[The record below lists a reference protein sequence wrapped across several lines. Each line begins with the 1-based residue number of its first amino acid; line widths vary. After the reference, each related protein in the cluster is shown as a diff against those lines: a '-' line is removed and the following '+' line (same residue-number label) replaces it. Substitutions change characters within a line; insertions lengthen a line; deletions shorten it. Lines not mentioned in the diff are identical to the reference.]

1 MTKLTIKQLQDMF
14 IGGGTSIANEFE
26 YINQLNIF
34 PVPDGDTGSNMKITT
49 DGASNAIKDK
59 SFNDLAAFGKTYSRA
74 LLMNARGNSGVIFS
88 QIMKGFVSVF
98 KPQSNEITLEELNNA
113 FTAAKEQAYKTLSS
127 PIEGT
132 ILTVIRMT
140 AEGLH
145 EKLASIKTVEELF
158 AQAVQISE
166 EALNKT
172 PEMLEQLKI
181 AKVVDSGGY
190 GLCCF
195 IQGMHDVLVG
205 KKTEPKAAKVSAQPK
220 PKADKTNFIDN
231 ANDNNEGFGY
241 CCEFILTVGAKVE
254 VHQKDKAAFNV
265 NELKKELSKIGNCLA
280 VVVDED
286 IVKVHVHSIEPYR
299 VLQIGSKFGEFNKVK
314 VENMTLQFLE
324 NNPGTTLEELYNS
337 QKKKNSKKKKEN
349 ENLETT
355 PKIIVTVP
363 TPELEKYFYDNLKV
377 DNVINYKINGNPSI
391 QEFLTAFK
399 KVNSKNIILIVD
411 DSNAMLAAKQAIDL
425 MGRKFSITPFVS
437 NDIAVTYLAC
447 KVHNPADK
455 ISVNLKRIGK
465 TINTYYAKVAKASKK
480 VQYNKIK
487 IAPSDYIGIINK
499 KIVVANKSPINVVK
513 FVCDFIIRKKGKKF
527 SKIIKIF
534 AGADVTVD
542 DIRKINK
549 YLSEKHSIKTEII
562 STNQEI
568 YSYHIVL

>member
-1 MTKLTIKQLQDMF
+1 MTKLTIKQLKDMF
-14 IGGGTSIANEFE
+14 IGGGISIANEFE

-49 DGASNAIKDK
+49 EGASNSIKNTN
-59 SFNDLAAFGKTYSRA
+59 FNDLATLGKTYSRA

-88 QIMKGFVSVF
+88 QIMKGFVSSF

-140 AEGLH
+140 ADGLH
-145 EKLASIKTVEELF
+145 QKTTSIKTVEDLF
-158 AQAVQISE
+158 TEAVKISQ
-166 EALNKT
+166 EALSKT
-172 PEMLEQLKI
+172 PEMLEQLKV
-181 AKVVDSGGY
+181 ANVVDSGGY

-195 IQGMHDVLVG
+195 IQGMYDALVG
-205 KKTEPKAAKVSAQPK
+205 KKAESKTNKVATQSTT
-220 PKADKTNFIDN
+220 KADKTKFIDN
-231 ANDNNEGFGY
+231 INDNNEGFGY

-254 VHQKDKAAFNV
+254 VHQRDKATFDV

-299 VLQIGSKFGEFNKVK
+299 VLQIGSRFGEFNKVK

-337 QKKKNSKKKKEN
+337 QKKKNGKKEK

-355 PKIIVTVP
+355 PKIIVTIP

-377 DNVINYKINGNPSI
+377 DNVINYKTNGNPSI
-391 QEFLTAFK
+391 QEFLSAFK
-399 KVNSKNIILIVD
+399 KVHSKNIILIVD

-425 MGRKFSITPFVS
+425 MGKKYTITPFVS
-437 NDIAVTYLAC
+437 NDIAVSYLAC
-447 KVHNPADK
+447 KVHNPSEK
-455 ISVNLKRIGK
+455 INVNLKRIAK
-465 TINTYYAKVAKASKK
+465 TINTYYAKVARASKK
-480 VQYNKIK
+480 VQYSKIK
-487 IAPSDYIGIINK
+487 IMPNDFIGIINK
-499 KIVVANKSPINVVK
+499 KIVISNKSPINVVK
-513 FVCDFIIRKKGKKF
+513 FVCDFIIRKKGKKAP
-527 SKIIKIF
+527 KVIKIF
-534 AGADVTVD
+534 TGEDVKVD

-549 YLSEKHSIKTEII
+549 YLSEKYSIKTEII
-562 STNQEI
+562 FTNQQI

>member
-1 MTKLTIKQLQDMF
+1 MTKLTIKQLKDMF
-14 IGGGTSIANEFE
+14 IGGGISIANEFE

-49 DGASNAIKDK
+49 EGASNSIKNTNF
-59 SFNDLAAFGKTYSRA
+59 SDLATLGKTYSRA

-88 QIMKGFVSVF
+88 QIMKGFVSSF

-140 AEGLH
+140 ADGLH
-145 EKLASIKTVEELF
+145 QKTTSIKTVEDLF
-158 AQAVQISE
+158 AEAVKISQ
-166 EALNKT
+166 EALSKT
-172 PEMLEQLKI
+172 PEMLEQLKV
-181 AKVVDSGGY
+181 ANVVDSGGY

-195 IQGMHDVLVG
+195 IQGMHDALVG
-205 KKTEPKAAKVSAQPK
+205 KKAESKTNKVATQSTTK
-220 PKADKTNFIDN
+220 VDKTKFIDN
-231 ANDNNEGFGY
+231 INDNNEGFGY

-254 VHQKDKAAFNV
+254 VHQRDKATFDV

-299 VLQIGSKFGEFNKVK
+299 VLQIGSRFGEFNKVK

-337 QKKKNSKKKKEN
+337 QKKKNGKKEK

-377 DNVINYKINGNPSI
+377 DNVINYKTNGNPSI
-391 QEFLTAFK
+391 QEFLSAFK
-399 KVNSKNIILIVD
+399 KVHSKNIILIVD

-425 MGRKFSITPFVS
+425 MGKKYTITPFVS

-447 KVHNPADK
+447 KVHNPSEK
-455 ISVNLKRIGK
+455 ININLKRIAR
-465 TINTYYAKVAKASKK
+465 TINTYYAKVARASKK
-480 VQYNKIK
+480 VQYSKIK
-487 IAPSDYIGIINK
+487 IVPNDFIGIINK
-499 KIVVANKSPINVVK
+499 KIVISNKSPINVVK
-513 FVCDFIIRKKGKKF
+513 FVCDFIIRKKGKKAP
-527 SKIIKIF
+527 KVIKIF
-534 AGADVTVD
+534 TGEDVKVD

-549 YLSEKHSIKTEII
+549 YLSEKYSIKTEII
-562 STNQEI
+562 FTNQQI

>member
-1 MTKLTIKQLQDMF
+1 MTKLTIKQLKDMF
-14 IGGGTSIANEFE
+14 IGGGISIANEFE

-49 DGASNAIKDK
+49 EGASNSIKNTN
-59 SFNDLAAFGKTYSRA
+59 FNDLATLGKTYSRA

-88 QIMKGFVSVF
+88 QIMKGFVSSF

-140 AEGLH
+140 ADGLH
-145 EKLASIKTVEELF
+145 QKTTSIKTVEDLF
-158 AQAVQISE
+158 AEAVKISQ
-166 EALNKT
+166 EALSKT
-172 PEMLEQLKI
+172 PEMLEQLKV
-181 AKVVDSGGY
+181 ANVVDSGGY

-195 IQGMHDVLVG
+195 IQGMYDALVG
-205 KKTEPKAAKVSAQPK
+205 KKAESKTNKVATQSTTK
-220 PKADKTNFIDN
+220 VDKTKFIDN
-231 ANDNNEGFGY
+231 INDNNEGFGY

-254 VHQKDKAAFNV
+254 VHQRDKATFDV

-299 VLQIGSKFGEFNKVK
+299 VLQIGSRFGEFNKVK

-337 QKKKNSKKKKEN
+337 H
-349 ENLETT
+349 
-355 PKIIVTVP
+355 VP

-377 DNVINYKINGNPSI
+377 DNVINYKTNGNPSI
-391 QEFLTAFK
+391 QEFLSAFK
-399 KVNSKNIILIVD
+399 KVHSKNIILIVD

-425 MGRKFSITPFVS
+425 MGKKYTITPFVS

-447 KVHNPADK
+447 KVHNPSEK
-455 ISVNLKRIGK
+455 ININLKRIAR
-465 TINTYYAKVAKASKK
+465 TINTYYAKVARASKK
-480 VQYNKIK
+480 VQYSKIK
-487 IAPSDYIGIINK
+487 IMPNDFIGIINK
-499 KIVVANKSPINVVK
+499 KIVISNKSPINVVK
-513 FVCDFIIRKKGKKF
+513 FVCDFIIRKKGKKAP
-527 SKIIKIF
+527 KVIKIF
-534 AGADVTVD
+534 TGEDVKVD

-549 YLSEKHSIKTEII
+549 YLSEKYSIKTEII
-562 STNQEI
+562 FTNQQI

>member
-1 MTKLTIKQLQDMF
+1 MF
-14 IGGGTSIANEFE
+14 IGGGISIANEFE

-49 DGASNAIKDK
+49 EGASNSIKNTN
-59 SFNDLAAFGKTYSRA
+59 FNDLATLGKTYSRA

-88 QIMKGFVSVF
+88 QIMKGFVSSF

-140 AEGLH
+140 A
-145 EKLASIKTVEELF
+145 KKKKKKTTSIKTVEDLF
-158 AQAVQISE
+158 AEAVKISQ
-166 EALNKT
+166 EALSKT
-172 PEMLEQLKI
+172 PEMLEQLK
-181 AKVVDSGGY
+181 AANVVDSGGY

-195 IQGMHDVLVG
+195 IQGMHDALVG
-205 KKTEPKAAKVSAQPK
+205 KKAESKANKVATQSTTK
-220 PKADKTNFIDN
+220 VDKTKFIDN
-231 ANDNNEGFGY
+231 INDNNEGFGY

-254 VHQKDKAAFNV
+254 VHQRDKATFDV
-265 NELKKELSKIGNCLA
+265 NELKKELSKIGDCLA

-299 VLQIGSKFGEFNKVK
+299 VLQIGSRFGEFNKVK

-337 QKKKNSKKKKEN
+337 QKKKNGKKEK

-377 DNVINYKINGNPSI
+377 DNVINYKTNGNPSI
-391 QEFLTAFK
+391 QEFLSAFK
-399 KVNSKNIILIVD
+399 KVHSKNIILIVD

-425 MGRKFSITPFVS
+425 MGKKYTITPFVS

-447 KVHNPADK
+447 KVHNPSEK
-455 ISVNLKRIGK
+455 ININLKRIAR
-465 TINTYYAKVAKASKK
+465 TINTYYAKVARASKK
-480 VQYNKIK
+480 VQYSKIK
-487 IAPSDYIGIINK
+487 IMPNDFIGIINK
-499 KIVVANKSPINVVK
+499 KIVISNKSPINVVK
-513 FVCDFIIRKKGKKF
+513 FVCDFIIRKKGKKAP
-527 SKIIKIF
+527 KVIKIF
-534 AGADVTVD
+534 TGEDVKVD

-549 YLSEKHSIKTEII
+549 YLSEKYSIKTEII
-562 STNQEI
+562 FTNQQI

>member
-1 MTKLTIKQLQDMF
+1 MTKLTIKQLKDMF
-14 IGGGTSIANEFE
+14 IGGGISIANEFE

-49 DGASNAIKDK
+49 EGASNSIKNTN
-59 SFNDLAAFGKTYSRA
+59 FNDLATLGKTYSRA

-88 QIMKGFVSVF
+88 QIMKGFVSSF

-140 AEGLH
+140 ADSLH
-145 EKLASIKTVEELF
+145 QKTTSIKTVEDLF
-158 AQAVQISE
+158 TEAVKISQ
-166 EALNKT
+166 EALSKT
-172 PEMLEQLKI
+172 PEMLEQLKV
-181 AKVVDSGGY
+181 ANVVDSGGY

-195 IQGMHDVLVG
+195 IQGMYDALVG
-205 KKTEPKAAKVSAQPK
+205 KKVESKTNKVATQSTT
-220 PKADKTNFIDN
+220 KADKTKFIDN
-231 ANDNNEGFGY
+231 INDNNEGFGY

-254 VHQKDKAAFNV
+254 VHQRDKATFDV

-286 IVKVHVHSIEPYR
+286 IVKVHIHSIEPYR
-299 VLQIGSKFGEFNKVK
+299 VLQIGSRFGEFNKVK

-337 QKKKNSKKKKEN
+337 QKKKNGKKEK

-377 DNVINYKINGNPSI
+377 DNVINYKTNGNPSI
-391 QEFLTAFK
+391 QEFLSAFK
-399 KVNSKNIILIVD
+399 KAHSKNIILIVD

-425 MGRKFSITPFVS
+425 MGKKYTITPFAS

-447 KVHNPADK
+447 KVYNPSEK
-455 ISVNLKRIGK
+455 INVNLKRIAK
-465 TINTYYAKVAKASKK
+465 TINTYYAKVARASKK
-480 VQYNKIK
+480 VHYSKIK
-487 IAPSDYIGIINK
+487 IVPNDFIGIINK
-499 KIVVANKSPINVVK
+499 KIVISNKSPINVVK
-513 FVCDFIIRKKGKKF
+513 FVCDFIIRKKGKKAP
-527 SKIIKIF
+527 KVIKIF
-534 AGADVTVD
+534 TGEDVKVD

-549 YLSEKHSIKTEII
+549 YLSEKYSIKTEII
-562 STNQEI
+562 FTNQQI

>member
-1 MTKLTIKQLQDMF
+1 MTKLTIKQLKDMF
-14 IGGGTSIANEFE
+14 IGGGISIANEFE

-49 DGASNAIKDK
+49 EGASNSIKNTNF
-59 SFNDLAAFGKTYSRA
+59 SDLATLGKTYSRA

-88 QIMKGFVSVF
+88 QIMKGFVSSF

-140 AEGLH
+140 ADGIH
-145 EKLASIKTVEELF
+145 QKITSIKTVEDLF
-158 AQAVQISE
+158 TEAVKISQ
-166 EALNKT
+166 EALSKT
-172 PEMLEQLKI
+172 PEMLEQLKV
-181 AKVVDSGGY
+181 ANVVDSGGY

-195 IQGMHDVLVG
+195 IQGMYDALVG
-205 KKTEPKAAKVSAQPK
+205 KKVESKTNKVATQSTTK
-220 PKADKTNFIDN
+220 TDKTKFIDN
-231 ANDNNEGFGY
+231 INDNNEGFGY

-254 VHQKDKAAFNV
+254 VHQRDKATFDV

-299 VLQIGSKFGEFNKVK
+299 VLQIGSRFGEFNKIK

-337 QKKKNSKKKKEN
+337 QKKKNGKKEK

-355 PKIIVTVP
+355 PKIIVTIP

-377 DNVINYKINGNPSI
+377 DNVINYKTNGNPSI
-391 QEFLTAFK
+391 QEFLSAFK
-399 KVNSKNIILIVD
+399 KVHSKNIILIVD

-425 MGRKFSITPFVS
+425 MGKKYTITPFVS

-447 KVHNPADK
+447 KAHNPSEK
-455 ISVNLKRIGK
+455 INVNLKRIAK
-465 TINTYYAKVAKASKK
+465 TINTYYAKVARASKK
-480 VQYNKIK
+480 VQYSKIK
-487 IAPSDYIGIINK
+487 IMPNDFIGIINK
-499 KIVVANKSPINVVK
+499 KIVISNKSPINVVK
-513 FVCDFIIRKKGKKF
+513 FVCDFIIRKKGKKAP
-527 SKIIKIF
+527 KVIKIF
-534 AGADVTVD
+534 TGEDVKVD

-549 YLSEKHSIKTEII
+549 YLSEKYSIKTEII
-562 STNQEI
+562 FTNQQI